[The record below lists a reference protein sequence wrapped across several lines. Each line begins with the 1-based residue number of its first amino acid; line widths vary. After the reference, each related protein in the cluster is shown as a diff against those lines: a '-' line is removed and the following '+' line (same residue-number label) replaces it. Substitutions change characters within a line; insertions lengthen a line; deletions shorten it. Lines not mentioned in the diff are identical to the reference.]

1 MSSIRPITPW
11 FCLITAVSAP
21 LAYASTGIEAYRSG
35 HYIQASDDL
44 AHASKQ
50 GAVGEDYMGRMYLYG
65 YGVLKNNQRALQ
77 SLRESASRGYLPAQ
91 KIVARYVLIHDKN
104 PKDAL
109 KWFKKAANQGD
120 MQAQM
125 YCAAAYRFGLGVR
138 KSEDR
143 ARHYDIA
150 AAKKGNSLAQASL
163 AEHFLDSRHRK
174 NNRLGLIWVK
184 RAVEQKEPAAQ
195 FLLAEVY
202 AAGKLEP
209 QDTIKAKQLFDLALA
224 QGYSPAMQGLADL
237 AKNAGNE
244 VLHKTWQEKADK
256 AKAEISKN
264 PEVLAARWL
273 TGGKFSTLADSGY
286 GLEGIFTAW
295 NDPRALRENQYNQPP
310 QMAGISREL
319 LYKPDFKLAKPN
331 QIPLTDYYDM
341 LVRSSVN
348 QEQKLSEANFD
359 FITYPLAQE
368 SWSELLEERAT
379 LGDPT
384 AQFALGQLYQQG
396 HGVKKDLKKAVDYY
410 MAAVEQQ
417 DLKAEYTLGMFYLT
431 GEDGK
436 HDYQQA
442 LGWLNEAAFK
452 GNPEAQYVLGRLLER
467 GYQTPEGQWVVEP
480 NRDRAKSMYALAAFN
495 QNPKGE
501 YHLAEMMVRDQ
512 TKILSVQEKTK
523 RHELMKRLY
532 EGAASK
538 GVEEAVLPLAFFDAM
553 SDSKEKQGHAYLVAE
568 KKAKSGSP
576 EAALLLGMLFDRGL
590 GVEQDERD
598 AVHWYKKAKSNPVS
612 AFILGTYY
620 AEGHE
625 VTQDKEEAAVLLKQA
640 SAAGFSYA
648 DLNLAVLDH
657 NQGREFLSTL
667 EKAHVLG
674 NTTAS
679 LLLADYS
686 LAGTSNISNA
696 SDTAQIKQA
705 RGIYQNLA
713 ERGDRQAQL
722 KLGYLLEQGLGGK
735 VNMQKAAHWYELAAN
750 QGQATAQYLLGRL
763 NQLGHLGKQPNY
775 VLAKQ
780 WYSRAM
786 SNYAPA
792 AVALGFIHETVDDNY
807 KQAFTAY
814 ELAANKFSV
823 IGEFDLGL
831 VYEYGKGRP
840 VDNKKAEQLYKSA
853 AERGHSRAMVQLAGL
868 YIYDENLRNYRKG
881 AKWYKKAAKLGDRNA
896 MYQLGRLSE
905 KGMGI
910 SKDPVFALSQYQASA
925 DKGNTQ
931 AKLALARMHQDGVG
945 TAQNSEKAAE
955 LYQELSKQGNGYAQ
969 YQLAMLYYQGALGD
983 EGKAKAK
990 AKVWLKK
997 AENNGC
1003 VRAQQA
1009 LQKLNAETSENTSFI
1024 ESLSQNKGKG

>member
-1 MSSIRPITPW
+1 MRSMTPW

-44 AHASKQ
+44 MHASKQ

-77 SLRESASRGYLPAQ
+77 SLRESAARGYLPAQ
-91 KIVARYVLIHDKN
+91 KIVARYALIQDKN
-104 PKDAL
+104 PTDAL
-109 KWFKKAANQGD
+109 KWFTKAADQGD

-125 YCAAAYRFGLGVR
+125 YCAAAYRFGVGVR
-138 KSEDR
+138 KNEDK

-150 AAKKGNSLAQASL
+150 AAKQGNSLAQASL
-163 AEHFLDSRHRK
+163 AEHFLESRHSK
-174 NNRLGLIWVK
+174 NKKLGLIWVK
-184 RAVEQKEPAAQ
+184 RAAEQKEPAAQ
-195 FLLAEVY
+195 YLLARVY

-209 QDTIKAKQLFDLALA
+209 KDTEKAKELFDLALA
-224 QGYSPAMQGLADL
+224 SGYSPAMQGLADL
-237 AKNAGNE
+237 AKDAGDE
-244 VLHKTWQEKADK
+244 ALQKTWQEKADK
-256 AKAEISKN
+256 ANAEISTN
-264 PEVLAARWL
+264 SEVLAARWL
-273 TGGKFSTLADSGY
+273 TGGKASTLSGSGY

-295 NDPRALRENQYNQPP
+295 HDPRALRENQYNQPP
-310 QMAGISREL
+310 QMAGISRDM
-319 LYKPDFKLAKPN
+319 LYKPNFKLAEPN
-331 QIPLTDYYDM
+331 IISLTDYYDM

-348 QEQKLSEANFD
+348 HEVKLAEENLD
-359 FITYPLAQE
+359 FSHYPLAQE
-368 SWSELLEERAT
+368 TWSELLEERAA

-396 HGVKKDLKKAVDYY
+396 LGVNKDLKKAVDYY
-410 MAAVEQQ
+410 MAAIAQQ
-417 DLKAEYTLGMFYLT
+417 DLQAEYTLGIFYFN
-431 GEDGK
+431 GEGGE

-442 LGWLNEAAFK
+442 LGWLNDAAFK
-452 GNPEAQYVLGRLLER
+452 GNPESQYVLGRLLER
-467 GYQTPEGQWVVEP
+467 GYQTPDGKWVVEP
-480 NRDRAKSMYALAAFN
+480 NRDRAMSMYALAAFN
-495 QNPKGE
+495 QHAKAE

-512 TKILSVQEKTK
+512 TTVLSVQEKTK
-523 RHELMKRLY
+523 RHALMKRLY
-532 EGAASK
+532 EGAAQK

-553 SDSKEKQGHAYLVAE
+553 SDSKEKQGSAYLVAE
-568 KKAKSGSP
+568 EKAKSGSP

-590 GVEQDERD
+590 GVEQNERD
-598 AVHWYKKAKSNPVS
+598 AVYWYQKAETNPVS

-625 VTQDKEEAAVLLKQA
+625 VSQDKEKAAVLLKQA

-648 DLNLAVLDH
+648 DLNLAILEH
-657 NQGREFLSTL
+657 NNGQVFLPNL
-667 EKAHVLG
+667 EKAHALG

-686 LAGTSNISNA
+686 LAGTS
-696 SDTAQIKQA
+696 DTAQVRQA

-735 VNMQKAAHWYELAAN
+735 VNMQEAAHWYELAAN
-750 QGQATAQYLLGRL
+750 QGHATAQYLLGRL
-763 NQLGHLGKQPNY
+763 NQLGQLDKAPNY
-775 VLAKQ
+775 EVAKQ

-792 AVALGFIHETVDDNY
+792 AVALGFIYETVDDNY

-814 ELAANKFSV
+814 ELAANKSSV

-840 VDNKKAEQLYKSA
+840 VDNHKAEELYKSA

-868 YIYDENLRNYRKG
+868 YANDKKLRDEKESV
-881 AKWYKKAAKLGDRNA
+881 KWYKKAADLGDRNA
-896 MYQLGRLSE
+896 LYQLGYLAE
-905 KGMGI
+905 KGIGM
-910 SKDPVFALSQYQASA
+910 SKDPAFAFTQYQASA
-925 DKGNTQ
+925 DKGNAQ
-931 AKLALARMHQDGVG
+931 AILALARMHQKGVG

-955 LYQELSKQGNGYAQ
+955 LYQELSKQGNGYAD
-969 YQLAMLYYQGALGD
+969 YQLAMLYYHGALGD
-983 EGKAKAK
+983 ENKTKAKM
-990 AKVWLKK
+990 WLKK
-997 AENNGC
+997 ADNNGYA
-1003 VRAQQA
+1003 RAQHT
-1009 LQKLNAETSENTSFI
+1009 LQRINAETSEQTSFI
-1024 ESLSQNKGKG
+1024 APLSLGVANSDTSSS

>member
-1 MSSIRPITPW
+1 MRPITPW

-21 LAYASTGIEAYRSG
+21 IVYANTGINAYRSG

-44 AHASKQ
+44 MHASKQ
-50 GAVGEDYMGRMYLYG
+50 GAVSDDYMGRMYLYG
-65 YGVLKNNQRALQ
+65 YGVLKNNQRALHR
-77 SLRESASRGYLPAQ
+77 LRASAARGYLPAQ
-91 KIVARYVLIHDKN
+91 KIVARYALIQEKN
-104 PKDAL
+104 LTEAL

-138 KSEDR
+138 KNEDK

-209 QDTIKAKQLFDLALA
+209 KDIAQAKRLFELALA

-237 AKNAGNE
+237 AKHAGDE
-244 VLHKTWQEKADK
+244 ALQKQWQEKADK
-256 AKAEISKN
+256 AKSEISKK

-273 TGGKFSTLADSGY
+273 TGGKFSTLSDSGY

-295 NDPRALRENQYNQPP
+295 NDPSALRENQYNQPP
-310 QMAGISREL
+310 QMAGISREA
-319 LYKPDFKLAKPN
+319 LYQPNFKLVKPN
-331 QIPLTDYYDM
+331 KIPLTDYYDM
-341 LVRSSVN
+341 LIRSSAHS
-348 QEQKLSEANFD
+348 EQKLVQENLD
-359 FITYPLAQE
+359 FITYPLAE
-368 SWSELLEERAT
+368 ERWSELLEERAS

-410 MAAVEQQ
+410 MEAVAQQ
-417 DLKAEYTLGMFYLT
+417 DLKAEYTLGLFYFN

-442 LGWLNEAAFK
+442 LGWLNDAAFK
-452 GNPEAQYVLGRLLER
+452 GNPESQYMLGRLLER
-467 GYQTPEGQWVVEP
+467 GYQTPEGEWVVKP
-480 NRDRAKSMYALAAFN
+480 NRDRAMSMYALAAFN
-495 QNPKGE
+495 QHAKGE
-501 YHLAEMMVRDQ
+501 YRLAEMMVRDQ
-512 TKILSVQEKTK
+512 ATVLSVQEKTK
-523 RHELMKRLY
+523 RHGLMKRLY

-538 GVEEAVLPLAFFDAM
+538 GVAEAVLPLAFFDAM

-568 KKAKSGSP
+568 EQAKSGNP
-576 EAALLLGMLFDRGL
+576 KAALLLGMLFDRGL

-598 AVHWYKKAKSNPVS
+598 AVHWYKQAKSNPVS

-625 VTQDKEEAAVLLKQA
+625 VSQDKEEAAVLLRQA

-648 DLNLAVLDH
+648 DLNLAVLEH
-657 NQGREFLSTL
+657 NQGQEFLPNL
-667 EKAHVLG
+667 EKAHGLG

-686 LAGTSNISNA
+686 LAGTS
-696 SDTAQIKQA
+696 DTAQVKQA
-705 RGIYQNLA
+705 RGIYHNLA

-735 VNMQKAAHWYELAAN
+735 VNMQQAAHWYELAAN

-840 VDNKKAEQLYKSA
+840 VDNIKAEKLYKSA

-868 YIYDENLRNYRKG
+868 YINDKNLLNYRK
-881 AKWYKKAAKLGDRNA
+881 AVKWYKKAAKLGDRNA
-896 MYQLGRLSE
+896 MYQLGRLAE

-910 SKDPVFALSQYQASA
+910 SKDPEFALSQYQASA
-925 DKGNTQ
+925 EQGDVQ
-931 AKLALARMHQDGVG
+931 AKLALARMHQEGVG

-983 EGKAKAK
+983 KSKAKAK
-990 AKVWLKK
+990 AKAWLKK

-1009 LQKLNAETSENTSFI
+1009 LQKLNAETSDNTSFI
-1024 ESLSQNKGKG
+1024 ESLSQSKGKG

>member
-1 MSSIRPITPW
+1 MRSMTPW

-44 AHASKQ
+44 MHASKQ

-65 YGVLKNNQRALQ
+65 YGVLKNNQRALH
-77 SLRESASRGYLPAQ
+77 SLRESAARGYLPAQ
-91 KIVARYVLIHDKN
+91 KIVARFSLIQDKN
-104 PKDAL
+104 PTDAL
-109 KWFKKAANQGD
+109 KWFKKAADQGD

-125 YCAAAYRFGLGVR
+125 YCAAAYRFGVGVR
-138 KSEDR
+138 KNEDK
-143 ARHYDIA
+143 ARRYDIA

-163 AEHFLDSRHRK
+163 AEHFLESRHSK
-174 NNRLGLIWVK
+174 NKRLGLIWVK
-184 RAVEQKEPAAQ
+184 RAVAQKEPAAQ
-195 FLLAEVY
+195 YLLAQVY
-202 AAGKLEP
+202 ATGKLEP
-209 QDTIKAKQLFDLALA
+209 KDTQKAKELFDLALA
-224 QGYSPAMQGLADL
+224 SGYSPAMQGLADL
-237 AKNAGNE
+237 AKDAGDE
-244 VLHKTWQEKADK
+244 ALQKTWQEKADK

-264 PEVLAARWL
+264 SEILAARWL
-273 TGGKFSTLADSGY
+273 TGGKASTLSGSGY

-310 QMAGISREL
+310 QMAGISREM
-319 LYKPDFKLAKPN
+319 LYKPNFKLAEPN
-331 QIPLTDYYDM
+331 KIPLTDYYDM

-348 QEQKLSEANFD
+348 HETKLSEENLD
-359 FITYPLAQE
+359 FFHYPLAQE
-368 SWSELLEERAT
+368 TWSELLEERAS

-410 MAAVEQQ
+410 MAAIAQQ
-417 DLKAEYTLGMFYLT
+417 DLKAEYTLGIFYFN
-431 GEDGK
+431 GEGGK

-442 LGWLNEAAFK
+442 LGWLNDAAFK
-452 GNPEAQYVLGRLLER
+452 GNPESQYVLGRLLER
-467 GYQTPEGQWVVEP
+467 GYQTPDGKWVVEP
-480 NRDRAKSMYALAAFN
+480 NRDRAMSMYALAAFN
-495 QNPKGE
+495 QNAKGE
-501 YHLAEMMVRDQ
+501 YHLAEMLVRDQ
-512 TKILSVQEKTK
+512 TTVLSVQEKTK
-523 RHELMKRLY
+523 RHALMKRLY
-532 EGAASK
+532 EGAAQK

-553 SDSKEKQGHAYLVAE
+553 SDSKEKQGNAYLVAE

-598 AVHWYKKAKSNPVS
+598 AVYWYKKAESNPVS

-625 VTQDKEEAAVLLKQA
+625 VRQDKEEAAVLLKQA
-640 SAAGFSYA
+640 SAAGFAYA
-648 DLNLAVLDH
+648 DLNLAVLEH
-657 NQGREFLSTL
+657 NKGQVFLPNL

-686 LAGTSNISNA
+686 LAGTS
-696 SDTAQIKQA
+696 DTAQVRQA

-735 VNMQKAAHWYELAAN
+735 VNMQEAAHWYELAAN

-763 NQLGHLGKQPNY
+763 NQLGQLGKTPDY
-775 VLAKQ
+775 ELAKQ

-814 ELAANKFSV
+814 ELAANKSSV

-840 VDNKKAEQLYKSA
+840 VDNNKAEELYKSA

-868 YIYDENLRNYRKG
+868 YVNDKKLRDEKDG
-881 AKWYKKAAKLGDRNA
+881 VKWYKKAAALGDRNA
-896 MYQLGRLSE
+896 LYQLGYLAE
-905 KGMGI
+905 NGIGM
-910 SKDPVFALSQYQASA
+910 SKDPAFALSQYQASA
-925 DKGNTQ
+925 DKGNAQ
-931 AKLALARMHQDGVG
+931 AILALARMHQEGVG
-945 TAQNSEKAAE
+945 TAKNSEKAAE
-955 LYQELSKQGNGYAQ
+955 LYQKLSKQGNGYAQ
-969 YQLAMLYYQGALGD
+969 YQLAMLYYHGALGD
-983 EGKAKAK
+983 ENKAKAK
-990 AKVWLKK
+990 TWLKR
-997 AENNGC
+997 AGHNGC
-1003 VRAQQA
+1003 ARAQHT
-1009 LQKLNAETSENTSFI
+1009 LQWLNAETSENTSFI
-1024 ESLSQNKGKG
+1024 EPLSLGVASARLNKE